1 MSLGQRTI
9 SLKSDSNFAC
19 GRSGNGSLTHLLAL
33 SFLAML
39 LMATFSACSRP
50 LTVEQQI
57 IATIREMEARIEN
70 GEPRQFIGHVSEN
83 FSGQKGQLNR
93 QQLRG
98 LVVYQLNRHQRLHAQ
113 LFPISVNE
121 TGEETASAKFR
132 ALITGG
138 PGWIPDQ
145 GQLYDFETLWRYQG
159 GEWKLTNA
167 NWNPVPLDEIL

>member
-1 MSLGQRTI
+1 MSRGQRTI
-9 SLKSDSNFAC
+9 SLESGSIFAFD
-19 GRSGNGSLTHLLAL
+19 RPGNGFLTPLLAL
-33 SFLAML
+33 SFLTML
-39 LMATFSACSRP
+39 LMAAFSACSRP

-57 IATIREMEARIEN
+57 IAAIREMETRIEN

-83 FSGQKGQLNR
+83 FSGQNGQLNR

-98 LVVYQLNRHQRLHAQ
+98 LVIYQLNRHQRLHAQ

-159 GEWKLTNA
+159 GEWKLTSA
-167 NWNPVPLDEIL
+167 NWNPVPLDEVL

>member
-1 MSLGQRTI
+1 
-9 SLKSDSNFAC
+9 
-19 GRSGNGSLTHLLAL
+19 
-33 SFLAML
+33 
-39 LMATFSACSRP
+39 MAAFSACSRP

-93 QQLRG
+93 PQLRG

-113 LFPISVNE
+113 LFPISVHE

>member
-1 MSLGQRTI
+1 MNKRIFT
-9 SLKSDSNFAC
+9 A
-19 GRSGNGSLTHLLAL
+19 LLIA
-33 SFLAML
+33 
-39 LMATFSACSRP
+39 FSACSPP
-50 LTVEQQI
+50 LTVSQQV
-57 IATIREMEARIEN
+57 IAVMREMETRIEH
-70 GEPRQFIGHVSEN
+70 GEPRQFINHVAED

-98 LVVYQLNRHQRLHAQ
+98 LVIYQLNRHQRLHAQ
-113 LFPISVNE
+113 LFPISVKE

-145 GQLYDFETLWRYQG
+145 GQLYDFETLWRYRG
-159 GEWKLTNA
+159 GEWKLTGA